1 MAHTPARTDTAAMC
15 MPVRTMASK
24 EAPEV
29 PSLSISATRVGINR
43 APATSTISRTTVIKH
58 SFQWGFRKRR
68 IKFISVPLLYAGT
81 NAV

>member
-1 MAHTPARTDTAAMC
+1 MAHPPATREMTAIC
-15 MPVRTMASK
+15 TPVRRMASN

-29 PSLSISATRVGINR
+29 PSFSISATRVGMNS

-68 IKFISVPLLYAGT
+68 IKFIAVPLLYAGT